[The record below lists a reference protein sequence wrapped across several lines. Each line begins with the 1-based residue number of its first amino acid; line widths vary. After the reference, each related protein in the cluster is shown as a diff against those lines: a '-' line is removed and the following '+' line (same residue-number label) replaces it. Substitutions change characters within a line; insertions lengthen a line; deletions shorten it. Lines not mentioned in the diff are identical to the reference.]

1 MPYLL
6 VRPLLFGLDAEIAH
20 MVTLN
25 TLNVV
30 CKLGLAN
37 LIQRHIKDSPR
48 TVMGLTFPN
57 PVGLAAGMD
66 KNGEHLDALSTLGF
80 GFIELGTVTPRPQP
94 GNPRPRVFR
103 LRQAQGLV
111 NRLGFNNKGVDYM
124 VKNISRAKYTG
135 VLGVNIGVN
144 SDTPIS
150 RSEEDY
156 LICLRAVYL
165 HADYVAINI
174 SSPNTA
180 GLRKLQA
187 AENLDHLL
195 GALKSEQGHL
205 TQKHGRYVPIAIK
218 IAPDLTAEDTLAIA
232 AKLVKHNVD
241 GVIATN
247 TTVDRTG
254 VDRLT
259 HGTEA
264 GGLSG
269 APLRTRATK
278 VVHQLRRALPADI
291 PIIGV
296 GGIIS
301 GQDAVEKLNA
311 GASLVQIYTGLV
323 YQGPNLIGEIA
334 AACHTK

>member
-6 VRPLLFGLDAEIAH
+6 VRPLLFRLDAEIAH
-20 MVTLN
+20 MITLS

-37 LIQRHIKDSPR
+37 LIQRQIKDSPR
-48 TVMGLTFPN
+48 RVMGLTFPN

-80 GFIELGTVTPRPQP
+80 GFVELGTVTPRPQP

-103 LRQAQGLV
+103 LPQAQGLV

-124 VKNISRAKYTG
+124 VENISRAKYTG
-135 VLGVNIGVN
+135 VLGVNIGMN

-180 GLRKLQA
+180 GLRKLQT

-195 GALKSEQGHL
+195 SALKSEQDNL
-205 TQKHGRYVPIAIK
+205 AQKHGRYVPIAIK

-232 AKLVKHNVD
+232 AKLVKHKVD

-254 VDRLT
+254 VEKLT

-269 APLRTRATK
+269 TPLRTRATK
-278 VVHQLRRALPADI
+278 VVHELRQALPADI

-296 GGIIS
+296 GGITS